1 MPGGKPKRDI
11 VATDGQ
17 KITLGDTTVTLVS
30 TPGHTPGT
38 TSFLFTVKDNGKPM
52 TVAYS
57 GGTALQLIYKDTEKL
72 TIYADTQSKFARMA
86 EQAGATILMTNHTE
100 FDNASIRARIM
111 AVRKPG
117 EAHPY
122 VIGGQGVGRYLT
134 VMSECAKAQI
144 ARLKTP
150 NS

>member
-1 MPGGKPKRDI
+1 MEAISQG
-11 VATDGQ
+11 VVQ
-17 KITLGDTTVTLVS
+17 VS
-30 TPGHTPGT
+30 STCEAVRSHAWL
-38 TSFLFTVKDNGKPM
+38 S
-52 TVAYS
+52 
-57 GGTALQLIYKDTEKL
+57 
-72 TIYADTQSKFARMA
+72 